1 MLGAVALADKPESR
15 GASRE
20 FVVEGSGGG
29 YEVLVSP
36 TFVTVFYLPE
46 KVTRAFGS
54 NQKDFRIDM
63 LRDTVV
69 VRPIVNQPGLTANLG
84 INTKKMKINVVLKI
98 AENADEA
105 LSQVI
110 FTRATEKAEIERKVE
125 EVVAPIQE
133 EFEAKERALEETVR
147 KRAQDEIAEGML
159 REFQLAHINAITRN
173 DDNVILRVPRAMRM
187 GEDRYLYFTIQNRGS
202 APFVLA
208 SASLSQD
215 GKDVTAARVRFMPR
229 ADGGLGKVDAGQ
241 QGAGV
246 IVVPAGQIQ
255 VGRPIELT
263 LANRTNKS
271 ALRVG
276 GLRVP

>member
-241 QGAGV
+241 QGTGV